1 MLKIKKSKE
10 KNYAQIQD
18 IPSTERGLKK
28 GKKTLNNNKISKIK
42 KPPLL
47 SMNVKKI
54 NEEDN
59 KNEDMFDINN
69 LIIQNENEEK
79 SINDNLGI
87 DNNINI
93 NINDIVDENI

>member
-1 MLKIKKSKE
+1 
-10 KNYAQIQD
+10 
-18 IPSTERGLKK
+18 
-28 GKKTLNNNKISKIK
+28 
-42 KPPLL
+42 
-47 SMNVKKI
+47 MNVKKI
-54 NEEDN
+54 NEDDN